1 MITVTQLRA
10 FLAVA
15 RAGGVQAAAEE
26 LHVSQPSVSA
36 ALAAL
41 ERELGADL
49 LEREGRGVRLSE
61 AGRAFE
67 PYAAQVLGLL
77 EQGRQAAVE
86 TDRTR
91 QARIRVTAV
100 HTAGEYLL
108 PPLIQAYRNVQPDA
122 EILLEIGNN
131 AVVLDR
137 LTTHRADVGV
147 GGEPA
152 VRDVVGEPFL
162 ENELVVVGSEAP
174 PDLATATWLLREP
187 GSGTRAATERLLS
200 ERKLDPPSVLTLGSN
215 GAIKS
220 ALAIGLGVTLISRH
234 AVARELRD
242 GTLVQIPVKGTWF
255 TRRWHILSARGV
267 PNRPAVDAFRAFLH
281 SGAARKAIEQN
292 L

>member
-41 ERELGADL
+41 ERELGAEL

-61 AGRAFE
+61 AAHAFE

-91 QARIRVTAV
+91 QARIRVAAV

-108 PPLIQAYRNVQPDA
+108 PPLIQAYRAVRPDA

-147 GGEPA
+147 GGEPTTRA
-152 VRDVVGEPFL
+152 VVGEPFL
-162 ENELVVVGSEAP
+162 ENELIVVGREVP
-174 PDLATATWLLREP
+174 PELGAATWLLREP
-187 GSGTRAATERLLS
+187 GSGTRAATERLLA
-200 ERKLDPPSVLTLGSN
+200 ERKLEPPSVLTLGSN
-215 GAIKS
+215 GAIKR

-234 AVARELRD
+234 AVARELHD
-242 GTLVQIPVKGTWF
+242 GSLVRIPVKGAWF
-255 TRRWHILSARGV
+255 TRRWHVLRARGV
-267 PNRPAVDAFRAFLH
+267 PSRPSVDAFQAFLH
-281 SGAARKAIEQN
+281 SPAARDAIERS